1 MPDGDRIRV
10 LVADDHELFRR
21 GLTMV
26 LEAEEG
32 IDVVGQAGDGHA
44 AVAKVGELDPDIVL
58 MDVRMPGL
66 DGIEATRQIRA
77 AFPKTRILVLT
88 VSDEQ
93 DDLLDAVKAGATGY
107 LLKEVSI
114 EEVADAVRAVMRG
127 ESLLSPALAAEL
139 LVELGAVK
147 GPPGQQQLTDH
158 EIDVLRR
165 VGLGLTNEEI
175 AAELSLSESEVRAE
189 MASILA
195 KLHVRSRI

>member
-1 MPDGDRIRV
+1 MPDGDRIR
-10 LVADDHELFRR
+10 
-21 GLTMV
+21 
-26 LEAEEG
+26 
-32 IDVVGQAGDGHA
+32 
-44 AVAKVGELDPDIVL
+44 VGELDPDIVL

>member
-1 MPDGDRIRV
+1 MPGGDRIRV

-32 IDVVGQAGDGHA
+32 IEVVGQAGDGQA
-44 AVAKVGELDPDIVL
+44 AVAKVGELTPDVVL
-58 MDVRMPGL
+58 MDVRMPGTG
-66 DGIEATRQIRA
+66 GIEATRQICK
-77 AFPKTRILVLT
+77 AFPATRIIVLT

-93 DDLLDAVKAGATGY
+93 DDLLAAVKAGATGY

-139 LVELGAVK
+139 LVELGAVN
-147 GPPGQQQLTDH
+147 GPRDQQPLTDH
-158 EIDVLRR
+158 ELDMLRR
-165 VGLGLTNEEI
+165 VGLGMTNEEI
-175 AAELSLSESEVRAE
+175 AGELSLPESEVRAE
-189 MASILA
+189 LANILA
-195 KLHVRSRI
+195 KLHLRSRI

>member
-1 MPDGDRIRV
+1 MSDGDRIRV

-32 IDVVGQAGDGHA
+32 IDVVGQAGDGQH
-44 AVAKVGELDPDIVL
+44 AVAKVGELRPDVVL

-66 DGIEATRQIRA
+66 DGIEATRRIRA
-77 AFPKTRILVLT
+77 AFPGTRIIVLT

-93 DDLLDAVKAGATGY
+93 DDLLDAIKAGATGY

-139 LVELGAVK
+139 LVELGAIS
-147 GPPGQQQLTDH
+147 GPRGQQQLTDH
-158 EIDVLRR
+158 ELDVLRR

-175 AAELSLSESEVRAE
+175 ASELSLSESEVRGE
-189 MASILA
+189 LASILT
-195 KLHVRSRI
+195 KLHLRSRI

>member
-32 IDVVGQAGDGHA
+32 IEVVGQAGDGQA
-44 AVAKVGELDPDIVL
+44 AVAKVGELTPDVVL
-58 MDVRMPGL
+58 MDVRMPGT
-66 DGIEATRQIRA
+66 DGIEATRQICK
-77 AFPKTRILVLT
+77 AFPATRIIVLT

-139 LVELGAVK
+139 FVELGAVS
-147 GPPGQQQLTDH
+147 GPRDQQQLTDH
-158 EIDVLRR
+158 ELDVLRR
-165 VGLGLTNEEI
+165 VGLGMTNEEI
-175 AAELSLSESEVRAE
+175 AGELSLPESEVRGE
-189 MASILA
+189 LASILA
-195 KLHVRSRI
+195 KLHLRSRT

>member
-1 MPDGDRIRV
+1 MSDGDRIRV

-32 IDVVGQAGDGHA
+32 IEVVGQAGDGNA
-44 AVAKVGELDPDIVL
+44 AIAKVGELGPDVVL

-66 DGIEATRQIRA
+66 DGIEATRRIRA
-77 AFPKTRILVLT
+77 SFPATRIIVLT

-127 ESLLSPALAAEL
+127 ESLLSPALAAKL
-139 LVELGAVK
+139 LVELGTVN
-147 GPPGQQQLTDH
+147 GPRDQEQLTDH
-158 EIDVLRR
+158 ELDVLRR

-175 AAELSLSESEVRAE
+175 ATELSLSESEVRAE
-189 MASILA
+189 LASILA
-195 KLHVRSRI
+195 KLHLRSRI